1 MIYNNLP
8 KSKKFDWAA
17 VDTETYTLID
27 GNIVSIQELN
37 KLGTIHDVAWFRQHA
52 SVSAYA
58 WILSVGKYDFIAS
71 NFIEWLDL
79 ISWHHI
85 KTLWFYNAKFDFA
98 QIDYQ
103 LLTLGFVEYSKENK
117 AAKLN
122 MYESLHSEFGQ
133 RYQLKIWYLYENK
146 EHKKVYHKIKIYDLC
161 NIFGGGLRKLLN
173 DFDIQ
178 DENGNKLRKL
188 EMDYQENTIDG
199 KFTQEAIDYMIIDGK
214 GLFYLV
220 KKCDEYLAEH
230 YNMHLTPKPD
240 FMTAGGFAKR
250 YLLHVLYNKENYAAD
265 LKEFQKQYI
274 MWTELDTLFRYSGLY
289 RGGICFVNKKYQNK
303 LVENEFQRFD
313 YNSHYPAQMH
323 ESIAL
328 KGRLY
333 KQTYENY
340 LKTKNDDKYVYI
352 LHLTKWRGVMKP
364 HMLPVW
370 YDSYIKKYTETP
382 DNPYGND
389 LLIFAFEFEEY
400 INHWYDMEFTCDYVY
415 AYEKQYDYNYAKF
428 VDILYA
434 EKNAG
439 KKEKNACKQAFSKLG
454 LNSSYGKLAQNPERA
469 KSHRELNKETGAV
482 HLVLDGYETD
492 DTNIMS
498 VTQGALITAMGRVK
512 LCKSIREK
520 CIHSPEED
528 FYYCDTDSIHGIFE
542 TDANQYELGA
552 LKLEATCK
560 YGLFLAPKTYFE
572 VDTDGFIELHTKGVP
587 ISTIYNTMVYNGAV
601 EKIENGISAK
611 YKLKDINK
619 VIKIF
624 AAGNKFQCL
633 ASLNLRGGK
642 GLIPL
647 FKELCKRENTITYDN
662 ANDIASQNYEI
673 ELYEV

>member
-1 MIYNNLP
+1 MIYNDLP
-8 KSKKFDWAA
+8 KSKRFTWAA

-27 GNIVSIQELN
+27 GKIVSIAELN
-37 KLGTIHDVAWFRQHA
+37 KLGTQHETAWFREHA
-52 SVSAYA
+52 SVQPYA
-58 WILSVGKYDFIAS
+58 WILSVGKYDAICS
-71 NFIEWLDL
+71 DFIEWLEL

-85 KTLWFYNAKFDFA
+85 KTMWFYNAKFDFA

-103 LLTLGFVEYSKENK
+103 LLTRGFVEYSAENK

-133 RYQLKIWYLYENK
+133 RYQLKLWYVYENK
-146 EHKKVYHKIKIYDLC
+146 EHKKVYHKIVIYDLC

-173 DFDIQ
+173 DFDIH
-178 DENGNKLRKL
+178 DENGNPIRKL
-188 EMDYQENTIDG
+188 EMDYQDNQVDG
-199 KFTQEAIDYMIIDGK
+199 KFTDEAIEYMKIDGK
-214 GLFYLV
+214 GLYYLV
-220 KKCDEYLAEH
+220 LKCHEYVSNH
-230 YNMHLTPKPD
+230 YNMNMLPKPD

-274 MWTELDTLFRYSGLY
+274 MWKELDTLFRYSGLY

-303 LVENEFQRFD
+303 LISNEFQRFD
-313 YNSHYPAQMH
+313 YNSHYPSQMH

-333 KQTYENY
+333 KQSYEDY
-340 LKTKNDDKYVYI
+340 LKSKDDSKFIYI
-352 LHLTKWRGVMKP
+352 LHLKSWRGVMKP
-364 HMLPVW
+364 DMLPVW

-382 DNPYGND
+382 DNPHGND

-400 INHWYDMEFTCDYVY
+400 INYWYDMEYECDFVY
-415 AYEKQYDYNYAKF
+415 AYERQYDYNYAKF

-469 KSHRELNKETGAV
+469 KTHREINEETGAV
-482 HLVLDGYETD
+482 HLVLDGYESD
-492 DTNIMS
+492 DSNIMS
-498 VTQGALITAMGRVK
+498 VAQGALITAMGRVK
-512 LCKSIREK
+512 LVQSIRTK
-520 CIHSPEED
+520 CKTTPAND

-552 LKLEATCK
+552 LKLEASCN

-572 VDTDGFIELHTKGVP
+572 VDCDGFIEIHTKGVP
-587 ISTIYNTMVYNGAV
+587 ISTIYNVMIQHDAI
-601 EKIENGISAK
+601 EKIENGINIK

-619 VIKIF
+619 VIEIF
-624 AAGNKFQCL
+624 KAGNKFQCL
-633 ASLNLRGGK
+633 ASLNLKGGK

-647 FKELCKRENTITYDN
+647 FKELCKIENTITYDN

-673 ELYEV
+673 ELFEV